1 MLTRA
6 YDAIM
11 AALQVPM
18 FVNQNVDFNN
28 TTIDDSV
35 LNCKDY
41 NGNVRTIYSV
51 VCFNGSSLQ
60 GYSIY
65 EYYIPFVLWT
75 VNNYSCLLPDEEE
88 SAPNYEDYS
97 VANDTPSG
105 WTVSSQYPSF
115 SKSYDPETKEF
126 VCSVAVLW
134 QNTSGAAKT
143 VYGVKVRCYNHY
155 RSSYSNTNNNS
166 TQFLVCREHFAAP
179 VVVDDQ
185 GIISLTFTW
194 RVGRA
199 GLVSATAAAAEQG
212 VTA

>member
-11 AALQVPM
+11 ASLQVPM
-18 FVNQNVDFNN
+18 IINQNVDFN
-28 TTIDDSV
+28 TSAIDDSV

-41 NGNVRTIYSV
+41 NGTVRTVASSGYY
-51 VCFNGSSLQ
+51 NGSQFGEASLP
-60 GYSIY
+60 GFIY
-65 EYYIPFVLWT
+65 PFAYWD
-75 VNNYSCLLPDEEE
+75 VNNFSCLLPDEEE
-88 SAPNYEDYS
+88 STPDYEDYS
-97 VANDTPSG
+97 VTREIPSG

-143 VYGVKVRCYNHY
+143 IYGVRVRCQNYY
-155 RSSYSNTNNNS
+155 RSSYINANNNS
-166 TQFLVCREHFAAP
+166 TPFLVCREHFAAP
-179 VVVDDQ
+179 VVVEDQ

-199 GLVSATAAAAEQG
+199 GLVSATAAAAE
-212 VTA
+212 

>member
-18 FVNQNVDFNN
+18 IIKQNVDFNASA
-28 TTIDDSV
+28 IDDSV
-35 LNCKDY
+35 LNCKDCNGNIRAVASPGYY
-41 NGNVRTIYSV
+41 NGTSMGSV
-51 VCFNGSSLQ
+51 GFYANT
-60 GYSIY
+60 Y
-65 EYYIPFVLWT
+65 PFVYWN

-88 SAPNYEDYS
+88 STPDYEDYS
-97 VANDTPSG
+97 VANRTPPG
-105 WTVSSQYPSF
+105 WTASSQHPSF
-115 SKSYDPETKEF
+115 SKSYDPDTKEF

-143 VYGVKVRCYNHY
+143 VYGVKVRCAGYYRPSYNQ
-155 RSSYSNTNNNS
+155 STTNDS

-179 VVVDDQ
+179 VVVEDQ

-199 GLVSATAAAAEQG
+199 GLVSATAASA
-212 VTA
+212 V

>member
-11 AALQVPM
+11 ASLQVPM
-18 FVNQNVDFNN
+18 IADQNVDFNN
-28 TTIDDSV
+28 SAIDDSV
-35 LNCKDY
+35 LNCRDY
-41 NGNVRTIYSV
+41 SGNVRTIFSPGYFS
-51 VCFNGSSLQ
+51 NSIIQGSGVYAYL
-60 GYSIY
+60 
-65 EYYIPFVLWT
+65 IPFVFWS
-75 VNNYSCLLPDEEE
+75 VNSYSCLLPDEEE
-88 SAPNYEDYS
+88 STPGYEDYS
-97 VANDTPSG
+97 VAKATPSG

-143 VYGVKVRCYNHY
+143 VYGVKVRCQNNY
-155 RSSYSNTNNNS
+155 RTNFNS
-166 TQFLVCREHFAAP
+166 TSSSTSQFLVCREHFSAP
-179 VVVDDQ
+179 VVVEDQ

-199 GLVSATAAAAEQG
+199 GLVSATAAAAE
-212 VTA
+212 